1 MPTSV
6 HPAGDDGR
14 REFAHAGLGRLQSLS
29 VHEVAELWH
38 VCERTVYREIERGAL
53 RAVRVG
59 RALRVPVAVLEE
71 YVGEVC

>member
-6 HPAGDDGR
+6 HPADDDR
-14 REFAHAGLGRLQSLS
+14 RESAHGGLGRLEYLS
-29 VHEVAELWH
+29 VREVAELWH